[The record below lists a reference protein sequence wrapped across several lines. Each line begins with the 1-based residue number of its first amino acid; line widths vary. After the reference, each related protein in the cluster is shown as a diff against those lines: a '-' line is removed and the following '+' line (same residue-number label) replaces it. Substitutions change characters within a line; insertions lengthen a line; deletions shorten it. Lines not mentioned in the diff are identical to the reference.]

1 MNELLRKIDKE
12 AVLWVVAFTGSVILV
27 GLGKLKPETIEMF
40 LFAIVGR
47 AATKGKPNGSN

>member
-1 MNELLRKIDKE
+1 MKSLVEKIDKE
-12 AVLWVVAFTGSVILV
+12 AVLWVTSFVGACVLV

-47 AATKGKPNGSN
+47 ASTKKASNGNP